1 MPAWN
6 PTVKR
11 IFLEALE
18 IADPDERARF
28 LASSCDGDPSIRA
41 QVDALLDAVEEAGT
55 PAGQS
60 GESSMA
66 TPASTVVYGPI
77 EESAGTVV
85 GPYKL
90 LEAIGEG
97 GFGIVYMADQ
107 QVPVRRRVAV
117 KIIKPGMDS
126 RQVLARFDV
135 ERQALAM
142 MDHPNIARALDAGT
156 TSSGRPYFVMELVR
170 GVPITDY
177 CDRNN
182 LSVDERLEIFIQI
195 CQAVQHAHQKGIIHR
210 DLKPSNV
217 LVTVND
223 GIPIPKVIDFGV
235 AKAIH
240 HQLTDKT
247 LFTHFAEMVGTPLYM
262 SPEQA
267 EMTSLDVDTRS
278 DIYSLGVL
286 LYELLTGTTPFDKQ
300 RLNQLSFD
308 EVRRIIREE
317 DPPKPSTRLSTL
329 GQKRTDVAARRASDP
344 IRLRQVVRGDLDWI
358 VMKAL
363 AKDRTRRYD
372 TASTFATDVRRYLEH
387 LPIEAHPPSVFYRSR
402 RFVRRHRVAFTTV
415 SLVLAALLV
424 GTVMSVAQAI
434 RATTAERITTQA
446 LETETQALIAA
457 KDAKRAES
465 EERRIAQAK
474 AAEAEANFRKARQA
488 VDEYFTVV
496 SESRLFDSPGFQ
508 PLRKQ
513 LLEGALRYYEE
524 FVEQCKQD
532 PRLQAELAATLLRVA
547 QSDLQNLQ
555 PDESVRAVVKSLN
568 IIDDLRQRKALNSDD
583 VQRLVGFGRVGRFL
597 HSWADL
603 PDEPRAALRVLERA
617 VSTWEQF
624 LRDFPKL
631 VGTESDLAYF
641 ERQIGAIEISTD
653 QPEKASRTFH
663 KACDIWEQLVRDY
676 PNQPEYQ
683 AGLADSLEY
692 LSIALKDSPRPFE
705 REAAFLRGLTIRE
718 KLAADLPSIP
728 DYRASLANSL
738 LFLHTAMRSLGR
750 LKDAERISRRSLEI
764 IERLVTEFPNSP
776 AYRSQMAEAQ
786 KRLGGLLV
794 FTGRP
799 KDGERAFRQ
808 ALDLETHLAAEFPK
822 GRSAGHFCY
831 EVADTTGSLIGA
843 VRTLGREQD
852 VEPLCRQ
859 AMALADKV
867 SAAAPN
873 EWQSLG
879 HSYRILADGF
889 QSIGRIQD
897 SEHCIRQALP
907 MFEKLTAAHPNLL
920 KHTDF
925 LADTHRMLADT
936 LVAENQLGEAEQ
948 SYRRGIAVHE
958 AWCAKH
964 AAAPWID
971 GWSRPLYERLA
982 AFLVSRGKQPEAAEL
997 YQSLAARLLQ
1007 RGGVKADE
1015 IVAIAQKAVDWAP
1028 KDSACLNTLGIAQY
1042 RAGNW
1047 QGAAKTLSDAAR
1059 LSSVS
1064 NGAGLIVL
1072 AMADWKLGK
1081 QADARNTYEKAL
1093 AGMQSNKSG
1102 NADLKPLITEAEKLF
1117 SQKASTK

>member
-41 QVDALLDAVEEAGT
+41 QVVALLEAVEQAGT
-55 PAGQS
+55 TGQS
-60 GESSMA
+60 VESSVA
-66 TPASTVVYGPI
+66 TPATTVVHGPI

-126 RQVLARFDV
+126 RQVLARFDA

-182 LSVDERLEIFIQI
+182 LSVHERLEIFVLI

-329 GQKRTDVAARRASDP
+329 GQKRADVAARRASDP

-372 TASTFATDVRRYLEH
+372 TASTFATDVRRYLQH

-424 GTVMSVAQAI
+424 GTVVSVAQAI
-434 RATTAERITTQA
+434 RATKAERIATQS
-446 LETETQALIAA
+446 LETETQALVAA

-496 SESRLFDSPGFQ
+496 SESRLFDAPGFQ

-513 LLEGALRYYEE
+513 LLEAALRYYEE
-524 FVEQCKQD
+524 FVAQRKQD
-532 PRLQAELAATLLRVA
+532 PQLQAELAATLLRVA

-555 PDESVRAVVKSLN
+555 PDDSVSALAKSLDV
-568 IIDDLRQRKALNSDD
+568 IDGLRQQKTLDSDD
-583 VQRLVGFGRVGRFL
+583 VQRFAGFGRVGRFL

-603 PDEPRAALRVLERA
+603 PDDPQAALRVLNRA
-617 VSTWEQF
+617 VGTWEQF
-624 LRDFPKL
+624 RDDFPK
-631 VGTESDLAYF
+631 VAGPQSDLAYF
-641 ERQIGAIEISTD
+641 ERQIGAIELSTD
-653 QPEKASRTFH
+653 QPEEAARTFR
-663 KACDIWEQLVRDY
+663 KACKLWQQLAGDN
-676 PNQPEYQ
+676 PSQPEYQ
-683 AGLADSLEY
+683 AGLADGLEY
-692 LSIALKDSPRPFE
+692 LAISLKDAPRSFE
-705 REAAFLRGLTIRE
+705 REAFFLRGLTIRE
-718 KLAADLPSIP
+718 KLAADFPAVP
-728 DYRASLANSL
+728 EYRASLANSL

-750 LKDAERISRRSLEI
+750 QKDAERVIRRSLEI
-764 IERLVTEFPNSP
+764 IEGLVAEFPNSP
-776 AYRSQMAEAQ
+776 AYRSQLADAE
-786 KRLGGLLV
+786 KRLGGLLT
-794 FTGRP
+794 FAGRP
-799 KDGERAFRQ
+799 KESEPAFRR
-808 ALDLETHLAAEFPK
+808 ALELETRLAAEFPR

-831 EVADTTGSLIGA
+831 EVADTMGSLAG
-843 VRTLGREQD
+843 VFRTLGQPLET
-852 VEPLCRQ
+852 EPLCRR

-867 SAAAPN
+867 AAAAPN

-879 HSYRILADGF
+879 HSYRILADVF

-907 MFEKLTAAHPNLL
+907 MFEKLTAAHPLLL

-964 AAAPWID
+964 ADAAWID

-982 AFLVSRGKQPEAAEL
+982 VFLVSRGKQQEAADL
-997 YQSLAARLLQ
+997 YQNLAARQLQ

-1015 IVAIAQKAVDWAP
+1015 IVAVAQKAADWAP

-1047 QGAAKTLSDAAR
+1047 KAAAKTLEEGTSLAAGG
-1059 LSSVS
+1059 
-1064 NGAGLIVL
+1064 NGVALIVL
-1072 AMADWKLGK
+1072 AMADWKLGRES
-1081 QADARNTYEKAL
+1081 DARKTYEKAIT
-1093 AGMQSNKSG
+1093 GMQANKSA
-1102 NADLKPLITEAEKLF
+1102 NADLMTEAEKLF
-1117 SQKASTK
+1117 SQKAPTK